1 VLNIR
6 SERGHFR
13 VSGGRLQITGESQ
26 CGSSIFSGVF
36 PFMLLISA
44 VG

>member
-1 VLNIR
+1 MPY
-6 SERGHFR
+6 STAKAF
-13 VSGGRLQITGESQ
+13 T
-26 CGSSIFSGVF
+26 GSSIFSGVF

>member
-1 VLNIR
+1 MTKAGDHGRSHTDRIVL
-6 SERGHFR
+6 E
-13 VSGGRLQITGESQ
+13 Q
-26 CGSSIFSGVF
+26 CFGGSSIFSGVS